1 VRKADPA
8 PGRASARQPGG
19 QQRPVQFL
27 ALKITVFVVLCLLP
41 FLGLLRLA
49 MAGHPSVLA
58 VYALMS
64 LLTVGLY
71 WHDKR
76 QAQGQGQRT
85 PEKLLHGAELLG
97 GWPGALIAQQL
108 FRHKTRKVSYQLVF
122 WLIVALHQA
131 FWFDQVIFAGQHLGL
146 SF

>member
-1 VRKADPA
+1 MRKAEQA
-8 PGRASARQPGG
+8 PNRAQPT
-19 QQRPVQFL
+19 QQRPVHYL
-27 ALKITVFVVLCLLP
+27 ALKLTVFILLCLMP
-41 FLGLLRLA
+41 VLGMLRLA

-64 LLTVGLY
+64 LLTAGLY

-76 QAQGQGQRT
+76 RATVQGQRT
-85 PEKLLHGAELLG
+85 PEKLLHAAELLG

-108 FRHKTRKVSYQLVF
+108 FRHKTRKIAYQLVF

-131 FWFDQVIFAGQHLGL
+131 FWFDQVIFAGQHLGIT
-146 SF
+146 F